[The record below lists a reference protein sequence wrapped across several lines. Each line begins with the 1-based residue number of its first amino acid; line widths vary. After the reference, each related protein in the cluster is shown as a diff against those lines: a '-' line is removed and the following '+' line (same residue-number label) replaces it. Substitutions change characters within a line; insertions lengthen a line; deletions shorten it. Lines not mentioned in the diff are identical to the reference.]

1 MTEAVHT
8 ALYEALCVCL
18 GLDPSSVEAAS
29 RIAPAYAEPE
39 NPVRPPRN
47 RNILYYALEKEET
60 PDGWAVAYPGAV
72 KPSASPS
79 SSVFCVSCY
88 LLTVICYG
96 PDAESTALKIRANLF
111 LDEPRRI
118 LRRADVFP
126 VPGAAQPAVL
136 HEEEGSLWRQRAD
149 VTIPLRITTLL
160 PVAASPTLQHPPKI
174 VLNRD

>member
-8 ALYEALCVCL
+8 ALYEALCSCL
-18 GLDPSSVEAAS
+18 GLNPSSAEAAS

-47 RNILYYALEKEET
+47 RNILYYALEKEEP
-60 PDGWAVAYPGAV
+60 PDGWALAYPGAV
-72 KPSASPS
+72 NPATSPS

-136 HEEEGSLWRQRAD
+136 HEEEGSLWRLRAD
-149 VTIPLRITTLL
+149 VTIPVRITTLL
-160 PVAASPTLQHPPKI
+160 PVAASPALQHPPKI

>member
-1 MTEAVHT
+1 MTEAVNM
-8 ALYEALCVCL
+8 ALYEALCACL
-18 GLDPSSVEAAS
+18 GLNPSSVEAAS

-60 PDGWAVAYPGAV
+60 PDGWALTYPGAV
-72 KPSASPS
+72 KPSSVS
-79 SSVFCVSCY
+79 DSTVFCVSCY

-136 HEEEGSLWRQRAD
+136 HEEEGSLWRLRAD
-149 VTIPLRITTLL
+149 VTIPVRITTLL
-160 PVAASPTLQHPPKI
+160 PVAASPALQHPPKI